1 MYHFA
6 DGGLERL
13 RGTSDIYNS
22 VAAGTLAGL
31 VFKSSGTDKAAAAPR
46 VFLGG

>member
-13 RGTSDIYNS
+13 RDTTDVYNKI
-22 VAAGTLAGL
+22 AAGTLAGL
-31 VFKSSGTDKAAAAPR
+31 LFKSSGAADRDRETEAI
-46 VFLGG
+46 